1 MERRSPHDGD
11 EEYPAT
17 SVDGDKN
24 RSKTGMMMMMM
35 SIAANVNQATKPKT
49 KIMHKLIYYQ
59 TDFFHKKSN
68 F

>member
-1 MERRSPHDGD
+1 MIPVLTRKRWQFCSPHDDD

-35 SIAANVNQATKPKT
+35 KRCHPSSSDNEGA
-49 KIMHKLIYYQ
+49 
-59 TDFFHKKSN
+59 
-68 F
+68 